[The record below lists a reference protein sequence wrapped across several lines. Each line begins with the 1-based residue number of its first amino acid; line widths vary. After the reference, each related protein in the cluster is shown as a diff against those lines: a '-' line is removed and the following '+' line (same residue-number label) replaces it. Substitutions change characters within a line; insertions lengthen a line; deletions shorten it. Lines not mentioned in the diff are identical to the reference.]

1 MFKKNCIKSIL
12 VITSLM
18 FCQHTLA
25 VIKGVGIHPDETNL
39 TTDEYITILKKYNVE
54 SIRFDYRWGK
64 VEKSKDNF
72 TAASNKED
80 ELIKKAKKNNIN
92 TLLILDY
99 GNGIYNIKKPDSSE
113 EIQKF
118 ANYASWVTEHFKND
132 VDTYEIWNEW
142 SHPNKGESRTKSID
156 SAKKYFELVKLT
168 SIAIRK
174 VNPNAVIVAG
184 SFNPID
190 SKDVLWA
197 SMLINLGILNY
208 IDGISI
214 HPYSYMKKN
223 IADPQYALKKIND
236 ANNFLS
242 NLSGS
247 GHRIDFYITE
257 VGYPNYDKN
266 ISYSDAEIAQYLE
279 KYYRLSEKMTFI
291 KGIWW
296 YQLLDKPNHGQNRE
310 NSFGLI
316 DENSKP
322 KLSADVFKSLH

>member
-1 MFKKNCIKSIL
+1 
-12 VITSLM
+12 
-18 FCQHTLA
+18 
-25 VIKGVGIHPDETNL
+25 
-39 TTDEYITILKKYNVE
+39 
-54 SIRFDYRWGK
+54 
-64 VEKSKDNF
+64 
-72 TAASNKED
+72 
-80 ELIKKAKKNNIN
+80 
-92 TLLILDY
+92 
-99 GNGIYNIKKPDSSE
+99 
-113 EIQKF
+113 
-118 ANYASWVTEHFKND
+118 
-132 VDTYEIWNEW
+132 
-142 SHPNKGESRTKSID
+142 
-156 SAKKYFELVKLT
+156 
-168 SIAIRK
+168 
-174 VNPNAVIVAG
+174 
-184 SFNPID
+184 
-190 SKDVLWA
+190 
-197 SMLINLGILNY
+197 MLINLGILNY